1 MRDRGEL
8 REIRDPHRP
17 PGGER
22 SESLVLPARV
32 GVTLVRDVQLALADA
47 PRDATVAE
55 ERADDHLELHG
66 IRREPPQR
74 GVRTLQHVVSYRRGL
89 ERQGERLRR
98 CCGGNA
104 LERASIVWA

>member
-22 SESLVLPARV
+22 SEALVLPARV

-47 PRDATVAE
+47 PRDAAVAE
-55 ERADDHLELHG
+55 ERADDHLKLHG
-66 IRREPPQR
+66 IRRESPQR
-74 GVRTLQHVVSYRRGL
+74 GIRTLQHVVSYRRGL
-89 ERQGERLRR
+89 ERRAPEALRR
-98 CCGGNA
+98 RR
-104 LERASIVWA
+104 RA